1 MADRSGK
8 PRKKSRECQSSSSS
22 SKELLVIGDAD
33 RLSRL
38 PQEIQSDILC
48 LLPITDA
55 AKVGLLSRTWRSTWL
70 SLPKL
75 AFHYRTFP
83 EMEKKV
89 KFIDQTLA
97 RHSKSSVT
105 TFELHLVPLIKIAW
119 MKFATRHNVEKLV
132 LYGEIKKNKYLPD
145 CIFTCR
151 SLVKLDLALHG
162 HVLTFPETV
171 SLPNLRKLK
180 LKHLVLYEPELSQDP
195 FSIFPAIE
203 KLSIFHCTIHY
214 TEFMS
219 VSSSRLIHFTMGSC
233 IRNQSCSVRLRA
245 PSLSKFIYISDDLE
259 TPVEL
264 EIPPHA
270 FQLVINSENAYTRIN
285 SNSNSTYDV
294 GRSVIKATRDLLKC
308 KAVELSHWFIEY
320 LYMARDLWRQTP
332 FALLHDLV
340 ILDTSLWPTNEHI
353 KTLMVLLSRCPNL
366 TKLSVRIT
374 PSQREALQLPNVEFL
389 VDFDTGVDFRRLDD
403 VCIKNFGGEAIERM
417 LVRYLLANSSDL
429 TLMTIFMNDVMA
441 NGMLSKITEILGYE
455 KSSPY
460 ADVIFN

>member
-8 PRKKSRECQSSSSS
+8 PRKRSRECRSSSSSS

-55 AKVGLLSRTWRSTWL
+55 AKVGLLSKTWRSTWL

-75 AFHYRTFP
+75 AFDYRTFP

-97 RHSKSSVT
+97 RHSKSSVK

-195 FSIFPAIE
+195 FSIFPALE

-214 TEFMS
+214 TEILS
-219 VSSSRLIHFTMGSC
+219 VSSLRLIHFTMGSC
-233 IRNQSCSVRLRA
+233 LRNQSCSVRLRA

-259 TPVEL
+259 PPVEL

-270 FQLVINSENAYTRIN
+270 FQLVINSENAYTR
-285 SNSNSTYDV
+285 SNSTYDV

-366 TKLSVRIT
+366 TKLSVRIA

-389 VDFDTGVDFRRLDD
+389 VDFDTGVDFRCLDD

-441 NGMLSKITEILGYE
+441 NGMLSKISEILGYE

>member
-8 PRKKSRECQSSSSS
+8 PRKRSRECRSSSSSS

-55 AKVGLLSRTWRSTWL
+55 AKVGLLSKTWRSTWL

-75 AFHYRTFP
+75 AFDYRTFP

-97 RHSKSSVT
+97 RHSKSSVK

-195 FSIFPAIE
+195 FSIFPALE

-214 TEFMS
+214 TEILS
-219 VSSSRLIHFTMGSC
+219 VSSLRLIHFTMVKMLTRG
-233 IRNQSCSVRLRA
+233 
-245 PSLSKFIYISDDLE
+245 
-259 TPVEL
+259 
-264 EIPPHA
+264 
-270 FQLVINSENAYTRIN
+270 VI
-285 SNSNSTYDV
+285 
-294 GRSVIKATRDLLKC
+294 
-308 KAVELSHWFIEY
+308 
-320 LYMARDLWRQTP
+320 
-332 FALLHDLV
+332 AL
-340 ILDTSLWPTNEHI
+340 TTW
-353 KTLMVLLSRCPNL
+353 
-366 TKLSVRIT
+366 

-389 VDFDTGVDFRRLDD
+389 VDFDTGVDFRCLDD

-441 NGMLSKITEILGYE
+441 NGMLSKISEILGYE